1 MDILVRTSGEIRL
14 SDFMLWQCSRACHV
28 EFIECFWPEF
38 TFWKL
43 LPILLRYQLR
53 AATIAE
59 SRRAFSEEEQQR
71 QVYIKES
78 ESEYRMY
85 SDHKMFTNNNNNE
98 AFTSL
103 PSSSSSVPS
112 TNPWQSFLSYFGG
125 KSDSTYSSACSSDTE
140 VETEYRHQRSSS
152 ESTITSDDLEEDKKM
167 DPVLQ
172 HRLLAEKQERV
183 TSFLT
188 HRGDLPTCPL
198 VQLQ

>member
-1 MDILVRTSGEIRL
+1 
-14 SDFMLWQCSRACHV
+14 
-28 EFIECFWPEF
+28 FIECFWPEF

-59 SRRAFSEEEQQR
+59 SRRAFSEEEQQ
-71 QVYIKES
+71 QQAYIKES
-78 ESEYRMY
+78 ESEYRVY
-85 SDHKMFTNNNNNE
+85 SNHKMFTNDNNE
-98 AFTSL
+98 AFASS

-112 TNPWQSFLSYFGG
+112 TNPWQSFLNYFGG

-152 ESTITSDDLEEDKKM
+152 ESTITSDDLDEDKRM
-167 DPVLQ
+167 DPALH